1 MKHIIIIVIGLFLLA
16 SCSIERDNCAATDP
30 REPAINIRIQNEA
43 GNSLIGENKIYKPS
57 GITLTREDQSV
68 MLLFNE
74 ENGQTYITLYYP
86 EMESG
91 RDYKLKLNDQ
101 ETDILK
107 LKLRYLVGQ
116 CFDFLSVD
124 TFYINDQKIELDSI
138 SNSYIIKK

>member
-1 MKHIIIIVIGLFLLA
+1 MKHIIIIVIGLFLSS
-16 SCSIERDNCAATDP
+16 SCSIERDNCAAMDP

-57 GITLTREDQSV
+57 QITLTRNDQTIP
-68 MLLFNE
+68 LIFDDE
-74 ENGQTYITLYYP
+74 TGQTYIKLYYP

-91 RDYKLKLNDQ
+91 KDYKLKLNNQ
-101 ETDILK
+101 ETDTLK

-116 CFDFLSVD
+116 CFGFLYVN
-124 TFYINDQKIELDSI
+124 TFYINYQKIEMDSL